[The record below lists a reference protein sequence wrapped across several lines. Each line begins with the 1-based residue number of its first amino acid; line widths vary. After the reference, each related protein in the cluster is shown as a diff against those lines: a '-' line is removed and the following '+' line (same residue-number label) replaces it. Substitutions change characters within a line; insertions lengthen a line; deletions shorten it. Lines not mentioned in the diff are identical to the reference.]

1 METGDGCFVSPKP
14 VLNEPLSNFLNIRD
28 LQCRALAV
36 AGAGRL
42 QSKRSP
48 ALSTAA
54 SPIEAAHRLAG
65 YVGEPGALDAR
76 ARLGRRVSLCDPL
89 LPVNNHVAVDV
100 T

>member
-1 METGDGCFVSPKP
+1 METGDGCFVCPKP
-14 VLNEPLSNFLNIRD
+14 VLNEPLGNFLNIRD

-36 AGAGRL
+36 AGAGAAPE
-42 QSKRSP
+42 QRSR
-48 ALSTAA
+48 ALSTA